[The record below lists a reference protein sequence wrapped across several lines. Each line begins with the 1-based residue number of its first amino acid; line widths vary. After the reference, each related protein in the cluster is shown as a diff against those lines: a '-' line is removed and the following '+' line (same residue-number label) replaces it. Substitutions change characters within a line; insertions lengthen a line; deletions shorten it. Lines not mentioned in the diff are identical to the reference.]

1 MDWYTLFKFLHVLT
15 AIIWIGGAF
24 IMLIFGMNAARQND
38 DAKLVSVAAQMGWAA
53 ERVYVP
59 ASMATVLFGI
69 IVATIGGLWDQAW
82 VIIGLVGMVITM
94 ALGILVLS
102 PLAKSVAA
110 ASATAAAVKSSKN
123 LVTLVKF
130 DCATLFVVVA
140 DMVLKPQTNE
150 WIIIGLMAAIVGLA
164 ALVWLIPTLR
174 RPRSAAA

>member
-1 MDWYTLFKFLHVLT
+1 MDWCTLFKFLHVLT

-24 IMLIFGMNAARQND
+24 IMLMFGINAARQND
-38 DAKLVSVAAQMGWAA
+38 DAKLVSVAAQMGWAG
-53 ERVYVP
+53 ERIYVP

-82 VIIGLVGMVITM
+82 VIIGMVGMVITM
-94 ALGILVLS
+94 ALGILILS

-110 ASATAAAVKSSKN
+110 AASATPAAVASSKN

-140 DMVLKPQTNE
+140 DMVLKPQSGE
-150 WIIIGLMAAIVGLA
+150 WPPSASWQLSS
-164 ALVWLIPTLR
+164 PSLR
-174 RPRSAAA
+174 QFG